1 MLSAVVVEG
10 SGVALN
16 CHYNHINGVDQKGA
30 GIRGDNFVFAGGVHR
45 ALGVLREVGG
55 IFVRIGAGGAY
66 GNGGEVSSVNG
77 VGVLNLSGY
86 GEAVDGM
93 GLAVVGYG
101 IGVGGEDY
109 VLIVLNGDDR
119 IRGGGYGNGG
129 YRGRV
134 ACNGSGILGNRAAD
148 GGAGYGL
155 GVSDLHSVPDIAHG
169 VVGHIQLE
177 LGGEGGIGIHTVG
190 GGIQVG
196 LYGGQVQS
204 CGTGYQGVPLV
215 PAHELVIGV
224 RSGSAALEGA
234 IHGVAISGQGVGSVG
249 HTAVS
254 FDRIGD
260 GDGNRFPHG
269 VEHVV
274 GAVGHQD
281 ISAGVVLGRGGRGG
295 LAPAREVVAGTGEA
309 KGTGALQQNGLVI
322 LMEVGLD
329 FTVAA
334 VGIIDQV
341 GAAGLV
347 APDGVEGDV
356 GVMDGNLVAGLIDGA
371 AAYLGTPAQEH
382 LALGGGQ
389 LGSGHDIGIGTVGI
403 VFLVLRDIT
412 RTAVGVISDFEGLVA
427 GVVGIEGNIVVD
439 QGVEVEGGVDVV
451 GSSSA
456 PHSPASPGVAV
467 GNGDR
472 GQVVLVDLGAVGD
485 GNGLGFAT
493 CHGQIGSA
501 HKLRRGPLGVD
512 GDILGR
518 HGAGEHIL
526 LALAQLVVI
535 PAHELILRGDAHR
548 TGGGVG
554 HIGDVLLVLLRN
566 RVFYRAIV
574 DKLDLIGVTVIVEL
588 RAAVRISVL

>member
-1 MLSAVVVEG
+1 
-10 SGVALN
+10 
-16 CHYNHINGVDQKGA
+16 
-30 GIRGDNFVFAGGVHR
+30 
-45 ALGVLREVGG
+45 
-55 IFVRIGAGGAY
+55 
-66 GNGGEVSSVNG
+66 
-77 VGVLNLSGY
+77 
-86 GEAVDGM
+86 M

-101 IGVGGEDY
+101 IGIGGEDY
-109 VLIVLNGDDR
+109 ILIVLNGDDR
-119 IRGGGYGNGG
+119 IRGGVYGNGG

-134 ACNGSGILGNRAAD
+134 AGNGDGGLGNLGTD

-155 GVSDLHSVPDIAHG
+155 GVSDSHSVPDIAHG

-177 LGGEGGIGIHTVG
+177 LGGEGGIGIHTIAG
-190 GGIQVG
+190 GVQIV
-196 LYGGQVQS
+196 LHGGQIKRR
-204 CGTGYQGVPLV
+204 GTGYQFAVLV

-269 VEHVV
+269 EEHVV

-281 ISAGVVLGRGGRGG
+281 RSTGGVLGRGGRGG
-295 LAPAREVVAGTGEA
+295 LAPAREVVAGAGEA
-309 KGTGALQQNGLVI
+309 KGRVVLQQDFLVI
-322 LMEVGLD
+322 LMDVGLD

-341 GAAGLV
+341 GAAGLI

-389 LGSGHDIGIGTVGI
+389 LGSGHDIGVGPVGI

-456 PHSPASPGVAV
+456 SHSPASPGVAL
-467 GNGDR
+467 GNSDR
-472 GQVVLVDLGAVGD
+472 GQVVLVDLGAVGN
-485 GNGLGFAT
+485 GNGLGVAAG
-493 CHGQIGSA
+493 HGQIGSA
-501 HKLRRGPLGVD
+501 HILGRSPLGVD
-512 GDILGR
+512 SDVLGR

-526 LALAQLVVI
+526 LALAQRIVV
-535 PAHELILRGDAHR
+535 PAHELVLRGNTRR
-548 TGGGVG
+548 TAGSVG
-554 HIGDVLLVLLRN
+554 NIGDVCLILLFKRF
-566 RVFYRAIV
+566 FY
-574 DKLDLIGVTVIVEL
+574 GTVINKIDLVAVAVVVEL
-588 RAAVRISVL
+588 GTAVAASILRTVRCILSEARNVVEVLI